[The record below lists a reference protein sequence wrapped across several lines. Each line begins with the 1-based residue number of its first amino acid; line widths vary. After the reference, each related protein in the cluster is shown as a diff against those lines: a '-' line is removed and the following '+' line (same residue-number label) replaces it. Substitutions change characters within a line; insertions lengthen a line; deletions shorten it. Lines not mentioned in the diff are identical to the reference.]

1 MEKQASLDQ
10 AVADREN
17 DVVKWM
23 DTEEYKEAKQTM
35 DAITVTVNARKADVT
50 AASALLR
57 QFEMECDEKLMWE
70 ENATIYQKWEK
81 AEDMV
86 NEMRSLLDNS
96 QKDVLE
102 AERYHVYCLEALDRG
117 DKAEFRERI
126 SNASRVLKKGST
138 TEGQ

>member
-1 MEKQASLDQ
+1 M
-10 AVADREN
+10 
-17 DVVKWM
+17 
-23 DTEEYKEAKQTM
+23 
-35 DAITVTVNARKADVT
+35 VNIVE
-50 AASALLR
+50 